1 MQKKEIKEDLTDIE
15 INGGGDSSKN
25 YTKKSNIAL
34 WLLVGVAV
42 LTILIIVLCK

>member
-1 MQKKEIKEDLTDIE
+1 MKEVNKEDLIDTPI
-15 INGGGDSSKN
+15 GGGDSSKN

-42 LTILIIVLCK
+42 LTILIVVLCS